1 MVPNTGQFFFA
12 HMFQLLSLHDI
23 ATHSWRIRSTSAYT
37 GENLFD
43 AFDWLLEDIR
53 ARLYYH
59 HREDTKV

>member
-1 MVPNTGQFFFA
+1 
-12 HMFQLLSLHDI
+12 MFQLLSLHDI
-23 ATHSWRIRSTSAYT
+23 ATHSWRIQSTSAYT